1 VVVGRTGDF
10 GRSGH
15 ERRHERHGGS
25 RGAREMKTIQV
36 LSVSIAALTRDG
48 FKEEVV
54 ARLRGQ
60 HPVAI
65 AKVNAEFLLRTLD
78 DGEFRE
84 FLGSTSLNIADG
96 AGVLWA
102 ARFLTLRTARPR
114 VINWVHVLW
123 QAAYSLSS
131 LVLRPSFC
139 RTPIPER
146 IPGVD
151 ALFTMLEAAQE
162 AGASV
167 FFLGAGPQINS
178 KARAEMQAHFPGLA
192 IAGGRDGY
200 TEDWSSAIQ
209 EINASKAA
217 MVVVALGSPK
227 QEYWIRDHLH
237 ELSNVRVAV
246 GEGGSLDFIAGD
258 FRRAP
263 KCLQALGLEWSWR
276 LFMNPNKTG
285 SMSRAR
291 RIWRAVPVFVY
302 RTVRWKLKH
311 GTVAVDGRTPA

>member
-1 VVVGRTGDF
+1 
-10 GRSGH
+10 
-15 ERRHERHGGS
+15 
-25 RGAREMKTIQV
+25 MKTVEV
-36 LSVSIAALTRDG
+36 LSVEIAALTRDG
-48 FKEEVV
+48 FRDEIV

-65 AKVNAEFLLRTLD
+65 AKVNAEFLLRALD
-78 DGEFRE
+78 DGEFRD
-84 FLGSTSLNIADG
+84 FLGSTGFNIADG

-102 ARFLTLRTARPR
+102 ARFLTLKTTSSLVVSR
-114 VINWVHVLW
+114 VQILW
-123 QAAYSLSS
+123 QAAYSLAS
-131 LVLRPSFC
+131 LVLLPEFC

-151 ALFTMLEAAQE
+151 ALFVMLEAAQE
-162 AGASV
+162 ADASV
-167 FFLGAGPQINS
+167 FFLGAGSEINA
-178 KARAEMQAHFPGLA
+178 KARAEIQARLPGLA

-200 TEDWSSAIQ
+200 TEDWGPALQ
-209 EINASKAA
+209 ELNASKAT
-217 MVVVALGSPK
+217 MVVVALGNPK

-263 KCLQALGLEWSWR
+263 EWLQALGLEWLWR

-302 RTVRWKLKH
+302 RTVRWKLQH
-311 GTVAVDGRTPA
+311 GAVPMDGRSQA

>member
-1 VVVGRTGDF
+1 
-10 GRSGH
+10 
-15 ERRHERHGGS
+15 
-25 RGAREMKTIQV
+25 MNTIQV
-36 LSVSIAALTRDG
+36 LTVNIAAFTRDA
-48 FKEEVV
+48 FKGEVV

-60 HPVAI
+60 QPVAI
-65 AKVNAEFLLRTLD
+65 AKVNAEFLLRALD
-78 DGEFRE
+78 DRE
-84 FLGSTSLNIADG
+84 FSEFLDSTSFNIADG

-102 ARFLTLRTARPR
+102 ARFLTLKSTHLR
-114 VINWVHVLW
+114 VVSWVQILW
-123 QAAYSLSS
+123 QAGYSLSS
-131 LVLRPSFC
+131 LVLMPSFC

-162 AGASV
+162 ADASV
-167 FFLGAGPQINS
+167 FFLGAGPQVNS
-178 KARAEMQAHFPGLA
+178 KARAEIQARFPGLA

-200 TEDWSSAIQ
+200 TEDWGSALQ
-209 EINASKAA
+209 ELNASKAT
-217 MVVVALGSPK
+217 MLVVALGSPK

-237 ELSNVRVAV
+237 ELGNVRVAV

-263 KCLQALGLEWSWR
+263 EWLQALGLEWLWR

-285 SMSRAR
+285 SASRAG

-302 RTVRWKLKH
+302 RTIRWKLKH
-311 GTVAVDGRTPA
+311 GTVSIDGRSLS